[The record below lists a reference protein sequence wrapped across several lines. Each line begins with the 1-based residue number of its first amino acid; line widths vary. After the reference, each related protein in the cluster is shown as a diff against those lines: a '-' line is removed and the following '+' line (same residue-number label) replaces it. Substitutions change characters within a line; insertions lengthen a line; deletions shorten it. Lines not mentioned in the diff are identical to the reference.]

1 MKINIEFC
9 LMQMAPVVQ
18 VWGDVFTFPTALA
31 HAVSADL
38 HMGAGVAV
46 DFRQHFGCVE
56 ELLSQNRRVGEV
68 AYLEHNNYYI
78 FYLITKQHYWEKVI
92 SLDMVL
98 SCLFNL
104 SALCISL
111 GVKEVSL
118 PRIGCGLD
126 LLKFEDVLPRILAAF
141 QDVAV
146 KVNIVTPLP
155 KVHGMAVAGDSQALR
170 LLVARCKLPSGF
182 NQSSRQ
188 VGLCGSGWTATRLI
202 EALNEL
208 PDNALDNVLVLIGTN
223 DILHMCQSSEV
234 RVVIGSM
241 CYIMLDRN

>member
-1 MKINIEFC
+1 
-9 LMQMAPVVQ
+9 MAPVLQ
-18 VWGDVFTFPTALA
+18 VWGDVFTFSTALA

-46 DFRQHFGCVE
+46 GFRQYFGCVE
-56 ELLSQNRRVGEV
+56 ELLSQGKRVGEV
-68 AYLEHNNYYI
+68 AYLEHNGHVI

-92 SLDMVL
+92 SLDTLL

-111 GVKEVSL
+111 GVKEVSM

-141 QDVAV
+141 QGVDV
-146 KVNIVTPLP
+146 KVNIVTRPP
-155 KVHGMAVAGDSQALR
+155 QVCGMAVAGDSQALR
-170 LLVARCKLPSGF
+170 LLVGRGKLPSGY

-188 VGLCGSGWTATRLI
+188 IGLCGSGWTTTHLI
-202 EALNEL
+202 AALNEL

-223 DILHMCQSSEV
+223 DVLGMCE
-234 RVVIGSM
+234 GSKV
-241 CYIMLDRN
+241 